1 MSRGKSLAFVW
12 LPNLD
17 SIAYAI
23 SRLIL
28 LPQLTMDF
36 GGLGGGPGGLFA
48 QLAQGF
54 GGPMG
59 HRIGR
64 PSPRAF
70 DEYLRAYSVAM
81 LPGRERENLSY
92 GGKIIMPPS
101 ALAHLTSLDLESP
114 WMFQLRNPSN
124 SAASTHAGVLEF
136 IAEEG
141 VVHLPYWMMKTLRL
155 EEGDPIRITGTE
167 LPKGKFVKLQAQTV
181 HFLEISDPKAVLEQ
195 ALRNFSA
202 LTQGDIIEI
211 HYNSMVF
218 GFLVME
224 AVPGGAG
231 ICVLD
236 TDLEV
241 DFAPPVGYVE
251 PERPKAPPPSTM
263 ASKLNIDL
271 NSSSPGSS
279 RPSSSLAGGFVTSGA
294 PTVSKGGDH
303 WESFK
308 GKGETLSGRKTKG
321 KGISHRGV
329 EQVSE
334 GSKIIRTEYSRRKVV
349 TSDSLEADGKV
360 PAALNLPFGKLFF
373 GFKAVPYNPPE
384 PAVQSPSGSSGQ
396 PATFSGS
403 GNVLNGRSAP
413 TSSISPSAKG
423 KEKAKSP
430 LPSEAS
436 IESWGTGQT
445 LESRSQPRF
454 PPSFRAGELGSG
466 VLMSRQPRQS
476 KRRSPTPD
484 WGVDDNEIIEIDSD

>member
-1 MSRGKSLAFVW
+1 
-12 LPNLD
+12 
-17 SIAYAI
+17 
-23 SRLIL
+23 
-28 LPQLTMDF
+28 MDF
-36 GGLGGGPGGLFA
+36 FGNPNALGGSPGGLFA

-54 GGPMG
+54 GGPLG
-59 HRIGR
+59 PRGPR

-70 DEYLRAYSVAM
+70 DEYLRAYSLAM
-81 LPGRERENLSY
+81 LHGPERENVSY
-92 GGKIIMPPS
+92 GGKIIMPQS
-101 ALAHLTSLDLESP
+101 ALAHLTRLDLESP
-114 WMFQLRNPSN
+114 WMFQLRNPAN
-124 SAASTHAGVLEF
+124 PAASTHAGVLEF
-136 IAEEG
+136 IADEG

-202 LTQGDIIEI
+202 LSQGDIIEI

-224 AVPGGAG
+224 TVPNGAG

-279 RPSSSLAGGFVTSGA
+279 RPSSSLAGGFVSGGTSA
-294 PTVSKGGDH
+294 MSKGGDH

-321 KGISHRGV
+321 KGISHRAV
-329 EQVSE
+329 EEVAE
-334 GSKIIRTEYSRRKVV
+334 GSKIIRTDRRKVV
-349 TSDSLEADGKV
+349 TSDSLDSDGKV

-373 GFKAVPYNPPE
+373 GFKVVPHTPP
-384 PAVQSPSGSSGQ
+384 ASDAQSSPSLPSQ
-396 PATFSGS
+396 PVTFSGS
-403 GNVLNGRSAP
+403 GNKLSGRAVEP
-413 TSSISPSAKG
+413 SSTAKG
-423 KEKAKSP
+423 KERAKSP
-430 LPSEAS
+430 SQS
-436 IESWGTGQT
+436 GVSSNSWGAGQI
-445 LESRSQPRF
+445 LGSRSPPLHVPSGFRGRELGAGGLSVSRRLNQPR
-454 PPSFRAGELGSG
+454 
-466 VLMSRQPRQS
+466 
-476 KRRSPTPD
+476 RRSPTPD
-484 WGVDDNEIIEIDSD
+484 WGVDDDDVIEIDSD